1 MTATTATKQTS
12 NQEVA
17 AELRALVRAYLDA
30 DTERGTDRALGAVIV
45 LMQQHAKNWSRQ
57 FCRVGGDVKLQHI
70 DDVVSVCVER
80 MIVMLKEARD
90 LGRHAEVENWY
101 SYLYGA
107 CRYAALAYF
116 HSPEVT
122 PASGMTAVMRR
133 QRHVARTRNE
143 LRAKLGREPK
153 DEEIISAANDKMRER
168 RSNPEK
174 QGALVDISDLTVVL
188 PATDI
193 ADYDRANDGDE
204 DAAALT
210 PVEGRMLVQ
219 HIVDAAADLS
229 PQMATA
235 ARTWIGAMYAEPPR
249 LGTVA
254 EIAEQCEVST
264 QRATRIV
271 SLLRDLARE
280 VTQTKFGVSLPV

>member
-1 MTATTATKQTS
+1 MTATAATKQTS
-12 NQEVA
+12 NPEVA
-17 AELRALVRAYLDA
+17 AELRGLVRTYLTA
-30 DTERGTDRALGAVIV
+30 DTDRATERAMAAVIV
-45 LMQQHAKNWSRQ
+45 LMQQHARNWSRQ
-57 FCRVGGDVKLQHI
+57 FCRVGGDVTLQHI

-90 LGRHAEVENWY
+90 LGRHAEVDNWY
-101 SYLYGA
+101 AYLYGS

-143 LRAKLGREPK
+143 LRARLGREPK
-153 DEEIISAANDKMRER
+153 DDEIIEAANAKMRER

-174 QGALVDISDLTVVL
+174 QGALVDVSDLTVVL

-193 ADYDRANDGDE
+193 ADYDRAAESD
-204 DAAALT
+204 DAAAIT

-219 HIVDAAADLS
+219 FIVDAAAEVS

-235 ARTWIGAMYAEPPR
+235 ARAWIGGMYAEPPR
-249 LGTVA
+249 LGSVA
-254 EIAEQCEVST
+254 DIAEQCEVST

-271 SLLRDLARE
+271 ALLRDLARE
-280 VTQTKFGVSLPV
+280 VTQSEFGVALPV